1 MAGQTPE
8 LPVTRPTHRSL
19 DDSSMS
25 KIRLIIVSTKAII
38 STMALLVAGPTKA
51 TMALLGKGT

>member
-1 MAGQTPE
+1 
-8 LPVTRPTHRSL
+8 
-19 DDSSMS
+19 MS